1 MCSLLQR
8 QWVRA
13 LLALILGA
21 AGTLSFSP
29 YDFWPAALI
38 SLIGLLAVTLNRTT
52 KQAIGLGFLWGMG
65 LFGTGI
71 NWVYVSIEQFGGM
84 PTPVSMSLVVLLAA
98 YLALYPMLFAGVLN
112 RYRGSG
118 ALAID

>member
-29 YDFWPAALI
+29 YDFWPAALV

-52 KQAIGLGFLWGMG
+52 KQAIG
-65 LFGTGI
+65 
-71 NWVYVSIEQFGGM
+71 
-84 PTPVSMSLVVLLAA
+84 
-98 YLALYPMLFAGVLN
+98 
-112 RYRGSG
+112 
-118 ALAID
+118 

>member
-112 RYRGSG
+112 RFWPK
-118 ALAID
+118 AKND